1 MMGDV
6 IRYSNENYDFVSFV
20 SFISSL
26 SSLSSSSSFVAV
38 GRSAD
43 AQERLMRQHQESR
56 VIALNTSYRRQP

>member
-26 SSLSSSSSFVAV
+26 SSLSSSSFVAV

-43 AQERLMRQHQESR
+43 AQERLMRQHQESGA
-56 VIALNTSYRRQP
+56 IALNTSYRRQP